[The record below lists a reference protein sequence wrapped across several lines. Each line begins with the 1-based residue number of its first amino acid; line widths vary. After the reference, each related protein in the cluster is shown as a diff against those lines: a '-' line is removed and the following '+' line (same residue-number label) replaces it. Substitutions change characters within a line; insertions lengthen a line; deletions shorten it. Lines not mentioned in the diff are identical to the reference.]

1 MRKLTF
7 PLNKGCGIVP
17 FSYLRDCLNP
27 LVCLFVYL
35 FICFDW
41 FLCLSSQ
48 KHPIF
53 PVCQKALQNVFR
65 RTAPAN
71 RITVA
76 VFFHTGCHGEGI
88 PHLNNLTTSSSF
100 SSWQLYHSSLAGL
113 SSRGVMVG
121 RPSPV
126 ALWDAVRLATVCR
139 RTRTSKQSL
148 SRLLHSLQAAEE
160 LREVRCWHGGWVLFR
175 VPLERLSTFKSHRT
189 SQHSASGSAP
199 DG

>member
-1 MRKLTF
+1 M
-7 PLNKGCGIVP
+7 
-17 FSYLRDCLNP
+17 S
-27 LVCLFVYL
+27 VCLVFLFVLIDSCVFNIKASHIFHFPESVAGCPQEY
-35 FICFDW
+35 
-41 FLCLSSQ
+41 SSSRS
-48 KHPIF
+48 HSCGCIF
-53 PVCQKALQNVFR
+53 PHWLPWWGNS
-65 RTAPAN
+65 
-71 RITVA
+71 
-76 VFFHTGCHGEGI
+76 
-88 PHLNNLTTSSSF
+88 PHPNNLT

-175 VPLERLSTFKSHRT
+175 VPRERLSTFKYHRT
-189 SQHSASGSAP
+189 SQHSASGSTP